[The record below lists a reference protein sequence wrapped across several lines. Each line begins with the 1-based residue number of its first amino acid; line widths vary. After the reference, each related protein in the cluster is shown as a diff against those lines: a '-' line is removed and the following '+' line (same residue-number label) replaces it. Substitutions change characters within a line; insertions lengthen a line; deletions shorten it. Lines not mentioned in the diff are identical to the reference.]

1 MLAKSGLRGG
11 RMCRLGDS
19 SVAPVLPPMNTSDP
33 VLPRQ
38 RPIIAKIIADET
50 WLEAERRGCPVDS
63 RDPVV
68 LGRVCDIVQ
77 RDGGAIRHHVQC
89 EMAAGR

>member
-1 MLAKSGLRGG
+1 
-11 RMCRLGDS
+11 
-19 SVAPVLPPMNTSDP
+19 MNQPDP

-50 WLEAERRGCPVDS
+50 WLEAERRGCSVDS

-68 LGRVCDIVQ
+68 LSRVCDILQ
-77 RDGGAIRHHVQC
+77 RDGGAIRHYVLC